1 MRSQPSETVEG
12 GARNAIVAAMIAA
25 DDNAIERVGRQ
36 VLGRAGA
43 TGHCMGTLLIL
54 SGILYTT
61 IPVTSTSAS
70 GDVNVGYEALLTLIA
85 VVAVARLAW
94 LLSQDG

>member
-43 TGHCMGTLLIL
+43 DWALHGHSPNL
-54 SGILYTT
+54 SWHI
-61 IPVTSTSAS
+61 VCHRS
-70 GDVNVGYEALLTLIA
+70 GDVNVGYGALLTLIA

-94 LLSQDG
+94 LPSQDG

>member
-1 MRSQPSETVEG
+1 MHSQPSKTVESS
-12 GARNAIVAAMIAA
+12 ARDAIVAAMMAA
-25 DDNAIERVGRQ
+25 HDNAIERVGRQ

-43 TGHCMGTLLIL
+43 DWALHGHSPNL
-54 SGILYTT
+54 SWHI
-61 IPVTSTSAS
+61 VCHRS
-70 GDVNVGYEALLTLIA
+70 GDVNVGYGALLTLIA